1 MYAGISQDIYVDDN
15 FVLNEIPVET
25 VNGYQFVTMYSK
37 CQLMNK
43 LHAAYRWTRA
53 TKEFTLLIDDYEFEF
68 KCGSDIMKLAGEEIK
83 LPAPV
88 MLIDGVP
95 AIPLKVICDKVGYT
109 YSYDEKTKRIDIK
122 TNR

>member
-1 MYAGISQDIYVDDN
+1 
-15 FVLNEIPVET
+15 
-25 VNGYQFVTMYSK
+25 
-37 CQLMNK
+37 
-43 LHAAYRWTRA
+43 
-53 TKEFTLLIDDYEFEF
+53 
-68 KCGSDIMKLAGEEIK
+68 MKLAGEEIK

-109 YSYDEKTKRIDIK
+109 YSYNEKTKRIDIK